1 MESLTMTTQ
10 VLRQALNK
18 VDIWGYA
25 QESTLEV
32 KSFNDKVTGQPYNA
46 ISGDVTIKT
55 GENETHVISYFA
67 KELTKDGAVSKNFK
81 SLQTAINEMVTVA
94 DIAQGVSVGEPSM
107 LTCQGELT
115 LNEFKT
121 QSGELVANI
130 RINGKFAPSRFKGEA
145 STFEPKAKFDIEGIV
160 YKATKNELDKDG
172 EETGRLTIDIY
183 VPNYKGAVVPLSFV
197 TDPSLSQA
205 NKDYIEENFV
215 KGASINIYGNMV
227 NKSKKIE
234 RVIEAGFGESKV
246 ETTYERVRDF
256 VTIGGSLYEVGVHD
270 KQVFDV
276 SLLKEAISNR
286 ERFLASLESKEQKP
300 QEEKKAGFGGEQK
313 TQTPPPQNNATP
325 DIDDLFGED

>member
-1 MESLTMTTQ
+1 MTVQ
-10 VLRQALNK
+10 VLRQAQNK
-18 VDIWGYA
+18 VEIWGYA
-25 QESTLEV
+25 QESTLQE
-32 KSFNDKVTGQPYNA
+32 KEFNDKVTGQPYKA

-55 GENETHVISYFA
+55 GEDETHVISYFA

-81 SLQTAINEMVTVA
+81 SLQTAMSEMITVA
-94 DIAQGVSVGEPSM
+94 DVAQGLSVGEPSI

-121 QSGELVANI
+121 QGGELVSNI
-130 RINGKFAPSRFKGEA
+130 RINGKFAPSRFKGEI

-160 YKATKNELDKDG
+160 YKTTKPELDKEG

-183 VPNYKGAVVPLSFV
+183 VPNYKGAIVPLTFV
-197 TDPSLSQA
+197 TDPSLSQT

-215 KGASINIYGNMV
+215 KGASINIYGDMI
-227 NKSKKIE
+227 NKSKKTE
-234 RVIEAGFGESKV
+234 RVIEAGFGEPKV
-246 ETTYERVRDF
+246 ETTYERTRDF
-256 VTIGGSLYEVGVHD
+256 VAIGGKLYEVGVHD

-286 ERFLASLESKEQKP
+286 ERFLASLEAQEQKP
-300 QEEKKAGFGGEQK
+300 QEDKKAGFGGEQPKQDK
-313 TQTPPPQNNATP
+313 TAKNQTP